1 MPDRQDRRARIRPGL
16 GRSPGGEKIGAAE
29 VTAYL
34 RRNPDFL
41 CDNPEILDWMQVPTR
56 DGGSGVVDFQQAMV
70 QRLRDQVAQVS
81 EAHDE
86 LVLTG
91 RGNLTSQRRIHHAVL
106 AFLGARSFEQL
117 IERATTD
124 LAVMLDLDVVTLGV
138 ERADLTLP
146 RPRLGG
152 ICQLEPDTVD
162 AVIGR
167 GKAIK
172 LRSEVAGDPMLFGP
186 GAGLV
191 ASDALIRLSISD
203 QSPPALLALGARAP
217 DHFHVGQGTE
227 LLLFMAEALQACIRN
242 WLDLPA

>member
-1 MPDRQDRRARIRPGL
+1 MPDRRARIRPGV
-16 GRSPGGEKIGAAE
+16 GRVSGGERIGASE
-29 VTAYL
+29 VMAYL
-34 RRNPDFL
+34 RRHPDFL
-41 CDNPEILDWMQVPTR
+41 CDNPEILDWMQVPAR
-56 DGGSGVVDFQQAMV
+56 DGGNGVIDFQQAMV
-70 QRLRDQVAQVS
+70 QRLRDQVS
-81 EAHDE
+81 EATEARDA

-91 RGNLTSQRRIHHAVL
+91 RSNLSAQRRVHQAVL

-117 IERATTD
+117 IERATVD

-167 GKAIK
+167 GRQIK
-172 LRSEVAGDPMLFGP
+172 LRSDVAGDPMLFGA

-191 ASDALIRLSISD
+191 ASDALIRLSISQ
-203 QSPPALLALGARAP
+203 QSPPALLALGARQP
-217 DHFHVGQGTE
+217 DHFHSGQGSE
-227 LLLFMAEALQACIRN
+227 LLLFLSEALQACIRN